1 MEMAKKPDEEP
12 KIVGAGIGGAAGGVI
27 GAIVGGPIG
36 AAIGAGVAGWLGHQI
51 ENDIRKKK

>member
-1 MEMAKKPDEEP
+1 MAKKPDEEP

-27 GAIVGGPIG
+27 GAVVGGPIG

-51 ENDIRKKK
+51 ENDMRRKK